1 MQRKH
6 LPSNSMSDGA
16 SGTLCSRGSLASS
29 GNQSRSKVICIDARS
44 RRDSPREHWAPGLTL
59 LFLAG
64 PAALGPAWF
73 SCLRRAPWAGA
84 RKPGRAENPLQQPG
98 CSEPSSAKSP
108 RGCRAHE
115 RPEQHVDPVSSGVSN
130 NSKSSH
136 VTRRMKERNILRTA
150 QQSSLQLS
158 CL

>member
-6 LPSNSMSDGA
+6 IPSNSMSDGA

-44 RRDSPREHWAPGLTL
+44 RRDSPWEHWAPGLTL
-59 LFLAG
+59 LFLEG

-84 RKPGRAENPLQQPG
+84 RKPGRAENPLQQLG

-108 RGCRAHE
+108 TAAEPTRDQSNMWTLSPRGSVITAKAHML
-115 RPEQHVDPVSSGVSN
+115 PE
-130 NSKSSH
+130 
-136 VTRRMKERNILRTA
+136 E
-150 QQSSLQLS
+150 
-158 CL
+158 